1 MFTVIIILVTLF
13 FAIGSISPLLLGDDT
28 DQIVEQER

>member
-13 FAIGSISPLLLGDDT
+13 FAIGSISPLLLSDDT

>member
-13 FAIGSISPLLLGDDT
+13 FAIGSISPLLLSDDT
-28 DQIVEQER
+28 EQIVKQEQ